1 MSANDPNINT
11 KAFWHAKYARQC
23 TKRFQ
28 LEQLRPYIFNVPSLP
43 PIPGEPTNAPP
54 KPAPPILVDRPPLH
68 PIAHPIPILEPKDG
82 SSQAAEP
89 EGGVGVARTLGQAP
103 PIPAPP
109 HHVVESSDITVG
121 IIGAG
126 ASGLY
131 IAMILQIL
139 GIDYEILEG
148 SDRPGG
154 RILTHHF
161 KQGKEPWNYFVSRL

>member
-1 MSANDPNINT
+1 MSAKDPNINT

-82 SSQAAEP
+82 S
-89 EGGVGVARTLGQAP
+89 G
-103 PIPAPP
+103 PAQ
-109 HHVVESSDITVG
+109 SSDITVG

-131 IAMILQIL
+131 TAMILQSL